1 MDNAAYTP
9 LGSMSAQD
17 VMNSPRWW
25 EPRMEESLLDVG
37 CCIERCNFDSF
48 TPCEV
53 VKVVHDD
60 GDKEV
65 DHDEGAEE
73 DEGDEVDV
81 GDVRAT
87 GLVRVKQLTR
97 R

>member
-1 MDNAAYTP
+1 MD
-9 LGSMSAQD
+9 
-17 VMNSPRWW
+17 
-25 EPRMEESLLDVG
+25 ESLLDNRQG
-37 CCIERCNFDSF
+37 IEKRNTLRKRCNLDCF
-48 TPCEV
+48 TPCQV

-87 GLVRVKQLTR
+87 GLVRVNQLTGG
-97 R
+97 